1 MSDTTPP
8 DAIHRD
14 DLAWLSD
21 QLEQARRQAGLDREE
36 LVREAGYQNITK
48 GLRRLD
54 HIESGDHSSPNP
66 RVLDRFADVLGI
78 DMASVWQR
86 IRDRDEKRRR
96 EAWEKPLP
104 DGPTIQARLVPA
116 VYPELDFPDR
126 LSLEELL
133 ASASRFAERRN
144 CKVWATFDDGR
155 TIYFEPDGTRWNSFG
170 TPAMYV

>member
-1 MSDTTPP
+1 MSETTPP

-14 DLAWLSD
+14 ELTWLAD
-21 QLEQARRQAGLDREE
+21 QFAQARRQAGLDRKE
-36 LVREAGYQNITK
+36 LVRRAGYQNITR

-54 HIESGDHSSPNP
+54 HIESGTGSSPDS
-66 RVLDRFADVLGI
+66 RVLDRFADVLDI
-78 DMASVWQR
+78 DMTSIWET
-86 IRDRDEKRRR
+86 IRTRDDERRR

-104 DGPTIQARLVPA
+104 DDPTVQARLVPA

-126 LSLEELL
+126 LSLEELF
-133 ASASRFAERRN
+133 ASASRFAQRRN
-144 CKVWATFDDGR
+144 CKVWATFEDGR

>member
-14 DLAWLSD
+14 DLAWLAD
-21 QLEQARRQAGLDREE
+21 QFEQARKQAELGREE

-54 HIESGDHSSPNP
+54 HIESGDRSSPDP
-66 RVLDRFADVLGI
+66 RVLARFADILDS
-78 DMASVWQR
+78 DMASVWET
-86 IRDRDEKRRR
+86 IRTRDEKRRR
-96 EAWEKPLP
+96 EVWEKPLP
-104 DGPTIQARLVPA
+104 GDPRVQAHMVPA
-116 VYPELDFPDR
+116 FYPELDFPDR

-144 CKVWATFDDGR
+144 YKVWATFDDGR
-155 TIYFEPDGTRWNSFG
+155 TIYFEPDGSRWRSFG